1 MWNLVEEIAALP
13 DVAGAGLFDGKG
25 AQLCGQGEAKLA
37 PEVLE
42 TLGLHTVRLFQMGA
56 MSNLE
61 INTVQ
66 FVFDRCAVLAQHVPS
81 GEIFLVLCAAHA
93 DCGKIAATIT
103 ARAAASLPAE
113 LEPAE
118 ELAAEECLLEEEP
131 EACSP
136 HLQVMLDKIEQALVG
151 AVGPV
156 AGMVMQDYI
165 DLWRRSGPAVP
176 ARLVELTKMLVDEI
190 GEPEAAQD
198 FIAQIEQI
206 I

>member
-25 AQLCGQGEAKLA
+25 AQLCGKGDEKLTSEAF
-37 PEVLE
+37 EV
-42 TLGLHTVRLFQMGA
+42 LGLHIVRLFQMGA
-56 MSNLE
+56 MSCLD
-61 INTVQ
+61 INMIQ
-66 FVFDRCAVLAQHVPS
+66 FIFDRCAVLAKHVPS

-93 DCGKIAATIT
+93 DCGKIAETIT
-103 ARAAASLPAE
+103 VRAAASLPTE

-118 ELAAEECLLEEEP
+118 ELAAETCLLEEEP

-136 HLQVMLDKIEQALVG
+136 QLQFMLDKIEQALVG

-156 AGMVMQDYI
+156 AGIVMQDYI
-165 DLWRRSGPAVP
+165 ELWQRSGPAVP